1 MSLPAERIGLPAA
14 GAGRSLS
21 PALTFSYKLLVRRAK
36 NVTEFRMN
44 GLTMLVLS
52 LNMISAHE
60 VL

>member
-21 PALTFSYKLLVRRAK
+21 PLTFSYKLLVWRAK